1 MTQTQWHQTMVDNT
15 FCAVSDF
22 SRSRSN
28 CSAVTFSCN
37 RNNSEFCCCL
47 VWRHFLT
54 LPIQSKSQPENCLSR
69 EPEGH
74 ISTASN
80 TTNTAKSLIFV
91 CPLLHKLQYV
101 NKIRKVKKRKYW
113 HCICITFKPRP
124 MPVNSSVTG
133 CRNQKYWIFVL
144 YTVPYRYK

>member
-101 NKIRKVKKRKYW
+101 NKIRKVKKTQILTLHLY
-113 HCICITFKPRP
+113 HIQT
-124 MPVNSSVTG
+124 SSNASKQLSNRLPESEVLDF
-133 CRNQKYWIFVL
+133 CFV
-144 YTVPYRYK
+144 YSAIPI